1 MKDTSSPLR
10 TVDQAAR
17 DLNVSVHTIRAWIAR
32 RKLGSVRLGR
42 AVRIPASE
50 ISRLVENGTI
60 PPIEDRRQRI
70 V

>member
-1 MKDTSSPLR
+1 MKDTSSSLR

-42 AVRIPASE
+42 AVRVPASE
-50 ISRLVENGTI
+50 ITRLIERGTI